1 MAKCS
6 EAFPRPAE
14 RELRKRDSIVCFLRP
29 ELSLGRGEAE
39 EREGEKVAEG
49 R

>member
-29 ELSLGRGEAE
+29 ELSLGQGETE
-39 EREGEKVAEG
+39 EGEGEKEDEG